1 MCSHGLKL
9 PVFAMGMMLPPLNT
23 EHRQKYA
30 CAGYLSRN
38 SADKCAAYESGT
50 ERNSCGDQRRSN
62 IAPGILPTKYPPQ
75 GGVTQDALD
84 DIRQENTDCCTQRAK
99 PRNQPEKSA
108 DSHRACDGRMQ
119 KIQMRTLHHDHGF
132 A

>member
-50 ERNSCGDQRRSN
+50 ERNSCGDQRRAN

-75 GGVTQDALD
+75 GGVTQDALEEIPQD
-84 DIRQENTDCCTQRAK
+84 DTHRRHPRRKPPNHAAK
-99 PRNQPEKSA
+99 S
-108 DSHRACDGRMQ
+108 
-119 KIQMRTLHHDHGF
+119 
-132 A
+132 